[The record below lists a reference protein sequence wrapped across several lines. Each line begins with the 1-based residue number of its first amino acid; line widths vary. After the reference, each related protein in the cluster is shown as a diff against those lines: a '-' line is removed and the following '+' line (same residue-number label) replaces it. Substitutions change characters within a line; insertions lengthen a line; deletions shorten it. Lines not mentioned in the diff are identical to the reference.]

1 MTLAARKI
9 RLLMEL
15 RRNGI
20 TDTAVL
26 RAIEQV
32 PREAFVPAPF
42 MDQAYENLALPIER
56 GQTLSQPQVVARM
69 TQALG
74 AAGVGKVLEVGTGSG
89 YQTAV
94 LSRLCR
100 RVYSV
105 ERYRELIGDA
115 ERRFRALRL
124 HNVVPKVGDG
134 WNGWPEQAPFPRI
147 IVTAAPPDVP
157 GTLVDQLAEGGVLV
171 IPVGRRSRQ
180 QELLRLTKK
189 NAKVVEETLGPVRF
203 VPLVSGV
210 PEEAPKPAAR
220 VQYSGPRDWSLA

>member
-42 MDQAYENLALPIER
+42 LDQAYENLALPIER

-69 TQALG
+69 TQALA
-74 AAGVGKVLEVGTGSG
+74 AAGTSKILEVGTGSG

-105 ERYRELIGDA
+105 ERYRELAGDA

-124 HNVVPKVGDG
+124 HNIVPLVGDG
-134 WNGWPEQAPFPRI
+134 WHGWPEQAPFPRI

-180 QELLRLTKK
+180 QELLRLTKE
-189 NAKVVEETLGPVRF
+189 NAKVSEETLGAVRF
-203 VPLVSGV
+203 VPLVSGL
-210 PEEAPKPAAR
+210 PEEAPKPAGQ
-220 VQYSGPRDWSLA
+220 VQYSGPPGWSLA